1 MAEENKFDLRI
12 ITPERIFYEDQV
24 EMVELNTVEG
34 EVGILKGHIPMS
46 MVVAP
51 GILTI
56 TKDGESQNAAL
67 HAGFIEVLP
76 NKVSILAEVVEWPT
90 EIDKDRAEA
99 AKERAE
105 ERLREAA
112 PGTDMARADLALR
125 RAVARINVL

>member
-1 MAEENKFDLRI
+1 MAEENKFDLKV
-12 ITPERIFYEDQV
+12 ITPERIFYEDSV
-24 EMVELNTVEG
+24 DMVEFNTVEG

-46 MVVAP
+46 MVIAP

-56 TKDGESQNAAL
+56 TKDGEPKNAAL
-67 HAGFIEVLP
+67 HAGFVEVLP
-76 NKVSILAEVVEWPT
+76 NQVSILAEVVEWPT

-99 AKERAE
+99 AKDRAE
-105 ERLREAA
+105 TRIREAA